1 MLGPIRGQ
9 LAEDAGC
16 FPRRSQ
22 TPIERSRRT
31 PPLGRLSRGSPEE
44 LVQSPKTSRCHPGC
58 ISPELQESLEAQ
70 FCRLPAK
77 AQQAVQ
83 SPRHYCPRDA
93 TAEREE
99 TNRSGATSAPPEL
112 GEGVAAKAAQLY
124 CKQLLTEFRQEPPQT
139 DLHTFIRL
147 PKELKEA
154 LKVLGRPH
162 AYWPAEL
169 CNELRRQALKRCG
182 PEEAA
187 LLQKLQQCVKLAT
200 DFAFKRGFYE
210 VETDVRRKLWMKD
223 VLAPSIQ
230 MRWFDYSNSQIPE
243 TKVDI
248 GKGVPPPLLISDA
261 SCLDVV
267 ERLRSLPLTE
277 KREIFVVTELLDF
290 DVEGS
295 ARCGVALQRPHC
307 MTLRADLQR
316 FVHFAAMHMK
326 RSPKRSLQ
334 AALCDWKLPQIFV
347 ASDVTC
353 IRGSQGDGYPFLER
367 PFQFHVVGMAL
378 WTARPRLRTERDYQ
392 GERMT
397 MYCDSDDA
405 KAYEVRLEL
414 CAHAALLAA
423 GGIELPK
430 EEKPVLVLPVIGLG
444 GSSFHPQDAVVL
456 ALKSFRRRFTQFF
469 HSIYICC
476 GDRGPNY
483 SLSDFVES
491 AVNRSA
497 YMMALN
503 DSLAAK
509 ALPWHWDQREIQ
521 MSIAASKLEKIGHHL
536 RNGPAY
542 VVKIKDDR
550 RSAERKQI
558 VEKAEVHHGFGTL
571 RAYHHRKKLQ
581 AADELIKAQRRE
593 GNWPADMVHVKLG
606 GLRDNL
612 ELSPEFED
620 VQMSDLERNRKSLQ
634 VKLSV
639 SKVNEELDASQPK
652 SPLSKDLG
660 ALQDLML
667 SLRSSSKTKT
677 FSGWLSKADTVTQQM
692 GAGGQL
698 LLHAKRQSRKDS
710 VTVEEAVASEDVK
723 LVR

>member
-1 MLGPIRGQ
+1 
-9 LAEDAGC
+9 
-16 FPRRSQ
+16 
-22 TPIERSRRT
+22 
-31 PPLGRLSRGSPEE
+31 
-44 LVQSPKTSRCHPGC
+44 
-58 ISPELQESLEAQ
+58 
-70 FCRLPAK
+70 
-77 AQQAVQ
+77 
-83 SPRHYCPRDA
+83 
-93 TAEREE
+93 
-99 TNRSGATSAPPEL
+99 
-112 GEGVAAKAAQLY
+112 
-124 CKQLLTEFRQEPPQT
+124 
-139 DLHTFIRL
+139 
-147 PKELKEA
+147 
-154 LKVLGRPH
+154 
-162 AYWPAEL
+162 
-169 CNELRRQALKRCG
+169 
-182 PEEAA
+182 
-187 LLQKLQQCVKLAT
+187 
-200 DFAFKRGFYE
+200 
-210 VETDVRRKLWMKD
+210 
-223 VLAPSIQ
+223 
-230 MRWFDYSNSQIPE
+230 
-243 TKVDI
+243 
-248 GKGVPPPLLISDA
+248 
-261 SCLDVV
+261 
-267 ERLRSLPLTE
+267 
-277 KREIFVVTELLDF
+277 
-290 DVEGS
+290 GS

-542 VVKIKDDR
+542 VVTIKDDR

-571 RAYHHRKKLQ
+571 RASHHRKKLQ

-634 VKLSV
+634 ALDVPGWMCIPVRPNDYLSGACPY
-639 SKVNEELDASQPK
+639 KKGLD
-652 SPLSKDLG
+652 
-660 ALQDLML
+660 
-667 SLRSSSKTKT
+667 
-677 FSGWLSKADTVTQQM
+677 
-692 GAGGQL
+692 
-698 LLHAKRQSRKDS
+698 
-710 VTVEEAVASEDVK
+710 
-723 LVR
+723 